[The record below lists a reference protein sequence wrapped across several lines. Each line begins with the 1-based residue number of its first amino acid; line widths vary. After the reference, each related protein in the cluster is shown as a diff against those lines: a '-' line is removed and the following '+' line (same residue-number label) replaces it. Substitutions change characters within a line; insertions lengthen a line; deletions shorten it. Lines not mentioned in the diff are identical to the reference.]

1 MSEIIKK
8 IHDDDIFGIFIET
21 GPFIAPALLNVS
33 GASKTIY
40 FSECPY
46 SKKYVETKYG
56 INLDVIRAVDINYAE
71 AIINYYSHLVED
83 NTINTIFVGTFQ
95 VGDIDQDIVTHGWI
109 GLRYKNKTV
118 YYHITIRDKISRLEY
133 IDKIKNTAIHLLLL
147 KNEPLT
153 DYMNL
158 YIDNIITF
166 GSNNLYN
173 VYNYMNKDDVICVGV
188 DGRICRSEDIFRT
201 ANKDNIIVCMD
212 NSANKYQTK
221 NISYIISYT
230 SYGNNINKVI
240 ELISNSSNCVIT
252 YDYWNKDKIEKF
264 FADNFSNSKL
274 TIISE

>member
-1 MSEIIKK
+1 MSENIKQ
-8 IHDDDIFGIFIET
+8 IHNDDTFGIFIET

-46 SKKYVETKYG
+46 SKEYVKEKYG
-56 INLDVIRAVDINYAE
+56 INLDVTRAVGINYVS
-71 AIINYYSHLVED
+71 AIMNYYSHLVEK
-83 NTINTIFVGTFQ
+83 NVINNIFVATFQ
-95 VGDIDQDIVTHGWI
+95 VGDIDQNIVTHGWI

-133 IDKIKNTAIHLLLL
+133 IDKIKNIAIHLLIL
-147 KNEPLT
+147 KNEPLGN
-153 DYMNL
+153 YMNL
-158 YIDNIITF
+158 YVDNIIC
-166 GSNNLYN
+166 SNNLYN
-173 VYNYMNKDDVICVGV
+173 VFNYMNKDDVICVGV
-188 DGRICRSEDIFRT
+188 NGQICRSEDIFRT
-201 ANKDNIIVCMD
+201 SNKDIIVCMD

-230 SYGNNINKVI
+230 SYGNNINKII
-240 ELISNSSNCVIT
+240 ELISNSSCCVVT
-252 YDYWNKDKIEKF
+252 YDYWDKDKIEKF